1 MEQRI
6 SGSQG
11 GVVGKV
17 KSEERSR
24 LRVLCVSVCHFYGVM
39 ERWSDGVRNDGV
51 MERWNDLVIYFG
63 VVNEF

>member
-1 MEQRI
+1 
-6 SGSQG
+6 
-11 GVVGKV
+11 
-17 KSEERSR
+17 
-24 LRVLCVSVCHFYGVM
+24 M